1 MGSSPAS
8 PTRLGFG
15 AAWRNRKVMLML
27 LISTAILGFTVIMFW
42 QFGDICPDGSYCH
55 NFPNFKPAPSLESE
69 PEPATT
75 SAVSRLSEWT
85 PAPTPT
91 PEEVPEEQQEEEE
104 QQVEEL
110 EPEPADPSCD
120 GFPDTSNI
128 LLVMKTGASEAYG
141 KIPTQ
146 LLTNLRCLA
155 DEDYLIFSDMAQEV
169 AGFMIQDS
177 LDTVLPE
184 AMTGNKDFDLYNRQ
198 KTCSVDQE
206 TCNKNSGANTAS
218 QGWALDKYKNIHMA
232 EKAYQQ
238 RPGYDWY
245 MFVDAD
251 TYVLWATLVEW
262 LKQLNP
268 EDKLYVGS
276 VALLG
281 GFPFA
286 HGGSGYLV
294 SKGMMREFLEGKTG
308 IANQWDVPVKS
319 TCCGDYMF
327 SYALKNETG
336 VDVKNVVSCSVAQMS
351 IPSANFHAQR
361 RTPRSTARSRTRCR
375 TTATAGATR
384 S

>member
-1 MGSSPAS
+1 MMGATPAS
-8 PTRLGFG
+8 PTRLNF
-15 AAWRNRKVMLML
+15 AAWRTRKVLIML
-27 LISTAILGFTVIMFW
+27 LVATAVLSFTVVMFW
-42 QFGDICPDGSYCH
+42 QWGEICADGSYCH
-55 NFPNFKPAPSLESE
+55 SLTANFKPAPSLQSEAEQSLTSSDDWIPES
-69 PEPATT
+69 T
-75 SAVSRLSEWT
+75 
-85 PAPTPT
+85 PTPT
-91 PEEVPEEQQEEEE
+91 SAGQQEEE
-104 QQVEEL
+104 VEEQESEPTP
-110 EPEPADPSCD
+110 EPEPEQGSKNDDPSCQ

-128 LLVMKTGASEAYG
+128 LLVMKTGASEAYS

-146 LLTNLRCLA
+146 LLTNLRCLN
-155 DEDYLIFSDMAQEV
+155 DFLIFSDMEQEV

-184 AMTGNKDFDLYNRQ
+184 AMSGNKDFDLYNRQ

-206 TCNKNSGANTAS
+206 TCNKNSGADTAS

-232 EKAYQQ
+232 EKTYAQ
-238 RPGYDWY
+238 RPDYDWY
-245 MFVDAD
+245 IFVDAD
-251 TYVLWATLVEW
+251 TYVLWGTLVEW

-294 SKGMMREFLEGKTG
+294 SRGMMRDFLEGKEG
-308 IANQWDVPVKS
+308 VANKWDVAVKS

-336 VDVKNVVSCSVAQMS
+336 VDVKNVVSPHFLVSHWKAAS
-351 IPSANFHAQR
+351 S
-361 RTPRSTARSRTRCR
+361 TPFC
-375 TTATAGATR
+375 
-384 S
+384 